1 MVRLLGSQNSRLVP
15 PTISVLCTALLMGVC
30 FFASVNTAWSQ
41 EQHSAPQAQPARPIH
56 IVRMTVNPKALKPDA
71 PVPFAPAAHLD
82 YYGGPVVSNL
92 QVVVVFWGSGVSSVV
107 TGGIGGFFQ
116 GITDSTY
123 FDLLS
128 EYTTN
133 VTPIGG
139 GTGTNQSI
147 GRGSYGGEFTIS
159 PSVCN
164 VTPCVVTDAQVQAEV
179 LSQINAAHLPT
190 PTLDSNGNVNTLYMI
205 YFPPEATIDLDS
217 SNASCVTFCAY
228 HGTTSS
234 IFNSKNLAYG
244 VMPDFGPTS
253 GCSLGCGGGTEF
265 QNITSVSSHEM
276 AETVT
281 DIDVGIATVFGP
293 PLSWYDPNTSDQD
306 GGGEIGDICN
316 AQQSAVTTPNGTYT
330 VQKLWS
336 NQSGLCVSIGSHPT
350 FQLTAP
356 SSATSGVSFNF
367 TVTAKN
373 PVGTSTDTSY
383 TGTVHFTSGDPQA
396 LLPSDFSFTPS
407 DQGTQG
413 FSATLKTSGAQTII
427 ATDTVN
433 NAVKGTVT
441 VTVGSGTLGALT
453 FTPTALTYG
462 RQATGTTS
470 LARKVTLTNNAG
482 GTVTFSSITFTGTN
496 PGDFSKTTT
505 CVGTLLLNKS
515 CTVSVTFSPG
525 ALGARSATLMIADDA
540 SNTPQQVALSGTGV
554 AQVTLTPATVTFLA
568 TTVNHTSVAKI
579 VNVKNNLKTTLT
591 FSGTP
596 FTFTGTDPGDF
607 AQSATTCGATLAAG
621 KICSVS
627 ITFTPTATGSR
638 TAVLNVSDSASPS
651 PQTANLSGTGK

>member
-1 MVRLLGSQNSRLVP
+1 MLRSQPSRLLPRM
-15 PTISVLCTALLMGVC
+15 ISACRIALLIGMC
-30 FFASVNTAWSQ
+30 LFALANTAWPQQ
-41 EQHSAPQAQPARPIH
+41 EHSVPQALPARPIH
-56 IVRMTVNPKALKPDA
+56 IVRMTVNPKTLKPDA
-71 PVPFAPAAHLD
+71 PIPLAPAAHLD

-92 QVVVVFWGSGVSSVV
+92 QVVVVFWGSSVSAVV

-190 PTLDSNGNVNTLYMI
+190 PALDANGNVNTLYMI
-205 YFPPEATIDLDS
+205 YFPPDVTIDLGS
-217 SNASCVTFCAY
+217 SVSCVQFCAY
-228 HGTTSS
+228 HGTTSNT
-234 IFNSKNLAYG
+234 FNSKNLAYG
-244 VMPDFGPTS
+244 VMPDFAAPS
-253 GCSLGCGGGTEF
+253 GCSVGCGGGNEF

-293 PLSWYDPNTSDQD
+293 PLAWYDANSNDQD

-336 NQSGLCVSIGSHPT
+336 NQSGACVPIGSHPT

-356 SSATSGVSFNF
+356 NSATSGTSFNF

-373 PVGTSTDTSY
+373 PVGSSTDISFA
-383 TGTVHFTSGDPQA
+383 GTVHFTSSDPQA
-396 LLPSDFSFTPS
+396 VLPADFTFTPS

-413 FSATLKTSGAQTII
+413 FGATLKTAGAQTIT

-433 NAVKGTVT
+433 IAVKGTAT
-441 VTVGSGTLGALT
+441 VNVGNGVLGALT
-453 FTPTALTYG
+453 FTPTALTFGSY
-462 RQATGTTS
+462 ATGTTS
-470 LARKVTLTNNAG
+470 AAKKVTLTNLAG
-482 GTVTFSSITFTGTN
+482 GTVTFSSIAITGTN
-496 PGDFSKTTT
+496 PGDFSKTMT
-505 CVGTLLLNKS
+505 CSGTLLVNRS

-525 ALGARSATLMIADDA
+525 ALGARSAVLVITDDA
-540 SNTPQQVALSGTGV
+540 SNSQQQVPLSGKGVPQVALTPSS
-554 AQVTLTPATVTFLA
+554 LTFIS
-568 TTVNHTSVAKI
+568 TTVSQTSAAKI
-579 VNVKNNLKTTLT
+579 IKVKNNLKTTLT

-607 AQSATTCGATLAAG
+607 GESATTCGGTLAAG
-621 KICSVS
+621 QTCTVS
-627 ITFTPTATGSR
+627 ITFTPIAKGTR
-638 TAVLNVSDSASPS
+638 TAALNVSDSASPS
-651 PQTANLSGTGK
+651 PQTAKLSGTGK

>member
-41 EQHSAPQAQPARPIH
+41 EQQSAPQAQPARPIH
-56 IVRMTVNPKALKPDA
+56 IVRMTVNPKALKPGG
-71 PVPFAPAAHLD
+71 PIPLAPAAHLD

-92 QVVVVFWGSGVSSVV
+92 DVVVVFWGSSVSPVV
-107 TGGIGGFFQ
+107 TSGIGGFFQ
-116 GITDSTY
+116 AITDSSY

-147 GRGSYGGEFTIS
+147 GRGTYGGEFTIA
-159 PSVCN
+159 PSMCSG
-164 VTPCVVTDAQVQAEV
+164 TPPCTINDSQIQAEL
-179 LSQINAAHLPT
+179 LSQITAAHLPS

-205 YFPPEATIDLDS
+205 YFPAGVTIDLGGS
-217 SNASCVTFCAY
+217 LSCVVFCAY
-228 HGTTSS
+228 HGTTSGT
-234 IFNSKNLAYG
+234 FNSKNLAYG
-244 VMPDFGPTS
+244 VMPDFGAP
-253 GCSLGCGGGTEF
+253 GCSVGCGGGTEF

-281 DIDVGIATVFGP
+281 DIDVGIASAVAP
-293 PLSWYDPNTSDQD
+293 PLAWYDNRSGDKD

-316 AQQSAVTTPNGTYT
+316 AQQSAVTISGVTYT
-330 VQKLWS
+330 VQQLWS
-336 NQSGLCVSIGSHPT
+336 NQFNACVSIGSHPSL
-350 FQLTAP
+350 QLTAP
-356 SSATSGVSFNF
+356 STATSGGSFNF

-373 PVGTSTDTSY
+373 PVGTSTDTSFA
-383 TGTVHFTSGDPQA
+383 GTVHFTSSDPQA
-396 LLPSDFSFTPS
+396 LLPSDFTFTPS

-413 FSATLKTSGAQTII
+413 FSATLKTSGAQTIT

-433 NAVKGTVT
+433 SAVKGTAT

-453 FTPTALTYG
+453 FTPTALTFG
-462 RQATGTTS
+462 SQATGTTS
-470 LARKVTLTNNAG
+470 LARRVTLTNNAG

-496 PGDFSKTTT
+496 AGDFSKTTT
-505 CVGTLLLNKS
+505 CVGTLLVNKS

-525 ALGARSATLMIADDA
+525 ALGARSATFAIADNA
-540 SNTPQQVALSGTGV
+540 SNSPQQVALSGTGV
-554 AQVTLTPATVTFLA
+554 PQVALTPASLSFVA
-568 TTVNHTSVAKI
+568 TAVNHTSLAKLI
-579 VNVKNNLKTTLT
+579 RVKNNLKTTLT